1 MAEKGSKFARKQR
14 RLNQSGAQTAKPAK
28 EISVLSA
35 VSDINAEESAVLS
48 VIYDDVSFISTFHSL
63 DYENQIA
70 TYQVL
75 TLLSKPSNQDD
86 ESRNDAMF
94 KLERIAKSIGL
105 EFTEKQDCFLSKD
118 ERHIIRMDFYGAI
131 DRLKESEQ
139 KRKLSKPYME
149 LMSAPLKK
157 RHRTEDYDFASAPMW
172 PLFERFDSFRKIEKK
187 LKQYLVRKRID
198 PKILSLMDVRDFSD
212 LISKTFQKSLK
223 QVKMEKM
230 KSFQKSEIHLR
241 SYLSDRRINPDVFA
255 ELGSKIHKD
264 LAALPDNENVYE
276 IKAHFEEPMSVRKK
290 FVHAIVDRYGDE
302 IKENMLAKGYD
313 KRYVLSMLN
322 AMKKY
327 GSTKTEKLVI
337 TETHFTDRIL
347 KDLKKFKINCFKKG
361 EPIPQVLVDYLIEG
375 GQGYLIAARDEEGQ
389 KILASDFPSFEVH
402 HKHAV
407 SGSGDLSNI
416 ASINYPDNLCL
427 VFEKI
432 HAHVLHG
439 IDIIVSEKQHDSY
452 SKRTEF
458 VNDDVIIMAG
468 LNKED
473 QLSCSFTN
481 TNVYKKR
488 QKQDSSKHASYPEC
502 YAALLKN
509 QSAYKSPNVV
519 TPTKKELDINSVA
532 DYVSKTYKQRKAI
545 LKMIRKRHE
554 L

>member
-1 MAEKGSKFARKQR
+1 MAQKGSKFARKQR
-14 RLNQSGAQTAKPAK
+14 RLNQSDTQKSKPSK
-28 EISVLSA
+28 EVSVLSA
-35 VSDINAEESAVLS
+35 ISDINIEESAVLS

-94 KLERIAKSIGL
+94 KLERIAQSIGL

-241 SYLSDRRINPDVFA
+241 SYLIDRRINPDVFA

-488 QKQDSSKHASYPEC
+488 QKQDSAKHASYPEC

>member
-1 MAEKGSKFARKQR
+1 MAQKGSKFARKQR
-14 RLNQSGAQTAKPAK
+14 RLNQSDTQKSQPSK
-28 EISVLSA
+28 EVSVLSA
-35 VSDINAEESAVLS
+35 ISDINIEESAVLS

-86 ESRNDAMF
+86 ESRNDAIF

-149 LMSAPLKK
+149 LMSTPLKK
-157 RHRTEDYDFASAPMW
+157 RHRTEDYDFTSAPMW
-172 PLFERFDSFRKIEKK
+172 PLFERFNSFRKIEKK

-230 KSFQKSEIHLR
+230 RSFQKSEIHLR
-241 SYLSDRRINPDVFA
+241 SYLIDRRINPDVFA

-264 LAALPDNENVYE
+264 LAALPDNENVYG

-375 GQGYLIAARDEEGQ
+375 GQGDLIAARDEEGQ

-407 SGSGDLSNI
+407 SESGDLSNI

-439 IDIIVSEKQHDSY
+439 MDIIVSEKQCASY
-452 SKRTEF
+452 SRRTEF
-458 VNDDVIIMAG
+458 INDDVIIMAG

-481 TNVYKKR
+481 TNGYKKR
-488 QKQDSSKHASYPEC
+488 QKQDSAKYASYAEC

-509 QSAYKSPNVV
+509 QSAYKSNSV
-519 TPTKKELDINSVA
+519 TTSNKKELDINFVT

-545 LKMIRKRHE
+545 LKMIRKRHDR
-554 L
+554 

>member
-35 VSDINAEESAVLS
+35 VSDINVEESAVLS
-48 VIYDDVSFISTFHSL
+48 VIYDDVSFVSTFHSL

-94 KLERIAKSIGL
+94 KLERIAQSIGL
-105 EFTEKQDCFLSKD
+105 EFTERQDCFLSKD
-118 ERHIIRMDFYGAI
+118 ERHIIRMDFYGSI

-172 PLFERFDSFRKIEKK
+172 PLFERFNSFRKIEKK

-230 KSFQKSEIHLR
+230 RSFLKSEIHLR

-264 LAALPDNENVYE
+264 LAALPDSENVYE
-276 IKAHFEEPMSVRKK
+276 MKAHFEEPISVRKK
-290 FVHAIVDRYGDE
+290 FVHAIVDLYGDE
-302 IKENMLAKGYD
+302 IKESMLAKGYD

-375 GQGYLIAARDEEGQ
+375 GQGDLIAARDEEGH
-389 KILASDFPSFEVH
+389 KILAADFPSFEVH

-439 IDIIVSEKQHDSY
+439 MDIIVSEKQRDSY
-452 SKRTEF
+452 SRRTEF

-481 TNVYKKR
+481 TNGYKKR
-488 QKQDSSKHASYPEC
+488 QKQDSAKYASYPEC

-519 TPTKKELDINSVA
+519 TPTKKELDVNSVA

-545 LKMIRKRHE
+545 LKMIKKRHE

>member
-1 MAEKGSKFARKQR
+1 MAEKGSKFARKQK
-14 RLNQSGAQTAKPAK
+14 RLNPTGTQRSKSSK
-28 EISVLSA
+28 EISVLAA

-48 VIYDDVSFISTFHSL
+48 VVYDDVSFVSTFHSL
-63 DYENQIA
+63 SYENQIA
-70 TYQVL
+70 AYQVL
-75 TLLSKPSNQDD
+75 VQLSRPSNHDN
-86 ESRNDAMF
+86 ESRNDALF
-94 KLERIAKSIGL
+94 KLERIAQSIGL

-149 LMSAPLKK
+149 LMSTPLKK

-172 PLFERFDSFRKIEKK
+172 PLFARFNSFRKIEKK
-187 LKQYLVRKRID
+187 LKQYLVKKRID

-223 QVKMEKM
+223 QVKLEKL
-230 KSFQKSEIHLR
+230 KSFLKSEMHLR
-241 SYLSDRRINPDVFA
+241 SYLVDHHINPDVFA
-255 ELGSKIHKD
+255 GLSLKIHKD
-264 LAALPDNENVYE
+264 LATLPDDENVFE
-276 IKAHFEEPMSVRKK
+276 MKAHFEEPISVRKN
-290 FVHAIVDRYGDE
+290 FVRAIVDRYGEE

-313 KRYVLSMLN
+313 KRYVLSVLS

-327 GSTKTEKLVI
+327 GATKTEKLVI
-337 TETHFTDRIL
+337 TETHFTDRII

-375 GQGYLIAARDEEGQ
+375 GQGDLIAARNEEGQ
-389 KILASDFPSFEVH
+389 KILAADFPSFEVH

-432 HAHVLHG
+432 HTHVLHG
-439 IDIIVSEKQHDSY
+439 MDIIVSEKQRDSY
-452 SKRTEF
+452 SRRTEF
-458 VNDDVIIMAG
+458 INDDVIIMAG

-473 QLSCSFTN
+473 QLSYSFTDSN
-481 TNVYKKR
+481 GYKKR
-488 QKQDSSKHASYPEC
+488 QKQDSANYASYAEC
-502 YAALLKN
+502 YAELLKN
-509 QSAYKSPNVV
+509 QSTYKPTDVV
-519 TPTKKELDINSVA
+519 TPTKKEFDINSVVS
-532 DYVSKTYKQRKAI
+532 YISKTYKQRKAI
-545 LKMIRKRHE
+545 LKIIKKRHDR
-554 L
+554 